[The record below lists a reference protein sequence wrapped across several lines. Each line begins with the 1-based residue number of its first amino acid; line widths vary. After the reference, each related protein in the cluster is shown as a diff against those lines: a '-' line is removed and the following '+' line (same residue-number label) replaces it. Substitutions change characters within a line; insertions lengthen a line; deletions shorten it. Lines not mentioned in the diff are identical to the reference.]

1 MMRARFVNYRAIL
14 IGMALV
20 ILLAVAPE
28 RGNFP
33 SAVDIRALELA
44 RISGADMEEWRLLA
58 RFVSARPND
67 AALWERMGVLDHRNG
82 LCKQAVFEFGLVARY
97 GKLSTTSLIPYAE
110 CLVEQSR
117 FNDAIDLLGPQSKG
131 SEIPSGLEQLLARA
145 YIRLGDVVNA
155 SNVIRNWAARESQ
168 DPQAIYYNGLYQA
181 LSDPVGAIA
190 TLQKAAGMSPEYENA
205 FRQVQTAVNLGQLQ
219 DNPAY
224 QALVLGRAYGSLGE
238 WELAQYAFVTAVR
251 ADPLYAEAHAWL
263 GEAQQ
268 QLGGDGSVEL
278 KQALTLNPDSILAQ
292 AMNALSLQRQG
303 DAQGALEVLE
313 KIASQEPE
321 DPEWLI
327 ALGQSR
333 AITGDLENAL
343 VEFQKA
349 VALQPN
355 NVMTWQALA
364 DFSLAYQYAV
374 DSDGIPAAIKAVLL
388 APDNAH
394 SLDLAGQAALVNGKL
409 SEAEDY
415 FTKAVEQDPRYA
427 PAHLHL
433 ALVLLQYEDFSA
445 AIAELEKAASLG
457 NPEAEN
463 LLEQLKAQ

>member
-1 MMRARFVNYRAIL
+1 MRASFIIYRAIL
-14 IGMALV
+14 IGVALV
-20 ILLAVAPE
+20 ILLAIAPE
-28 RGNFP
+28 RGRFP

-44 RISGADMEEWRLLA
+44 RSSGADMEEWRLLA
-58 RFVSARPND
+58 RFASARPDD
-67 AALWERMGVLDHRNG
+67 AAVWERMGVLDHRNG
-82 LCKQAVFEFGLVARY
+82 LCEQAVIEFGLAERY
-97 GKLSTTSLIPYAE
+97 GKLSVTSVIPYAE
-110 CLVEQSR
+110 CLVDQDR
-117 FNDAIDLLGPQSKG
+117 FQEAIELLAPLSGDPEVSA
-131 SEIPSGLEQLLARA
+131 GLESLLARA
-145 YIRLGDVVNA
+145 YLRQGDVVNA
-155 SNVIRNWAARESQ
+155 TVVIQEWATRESQ

-181 LSDPVGAIA
+181 LSDPVGAIT
-190 TLQKAAGMSPEYENA
+190 TLQRAAGLFPEYENA
-205 FRQVQTAVNLGQLQ
+205 FRQIRTAVNLGQLQ

-224 QALVLGRAYGSLGE
+224 QALVLGRAFGSLGE
-238 WELAQYAFVTAVR
+238 WELAQYTFTTAVQ

-292 AMNALSLQRQG
+292 AMNALALQRQG
-303 DAQGALEVLE
+303 DAQGALEFLE

-333 AITGDLENAL
+333 AIVGDLENAL

-355 NVMTWQALA
+355 NVATWQALA
-364 DFSLAYQYAV
+364 DFSLAYQYAI
-374 DSDGIPAAIKAVLL
+374 DSDGIPAANKAVLL
-388 APDNAH
+388 APNNAH
-394 SLDLAGQAALVNGKL
+394 SLDLAGQAALINGRL
-409 SEAEDY
+409 GEAEYY
-415 FTKAVEQDPRYA
+415 FTKAVEQNPRYP

-433 ALVLLQYEDFSA
+433 ALVYLHYEEYPA
-445 AIAELEKAASLG
+445 AISELEKAAALG

-463 LLEQLKAQ
+463 LLEQLNTQ